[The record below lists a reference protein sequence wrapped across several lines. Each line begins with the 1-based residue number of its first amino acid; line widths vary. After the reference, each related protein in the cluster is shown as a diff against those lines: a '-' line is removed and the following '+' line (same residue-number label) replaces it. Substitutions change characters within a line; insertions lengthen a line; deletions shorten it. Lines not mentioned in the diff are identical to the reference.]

1 MKKDVEHE
9 THFDDAGLRGFG
21 SGVPHVLAQALPYGP
36 PINVEV
42 AKKAA
47 QAAVSEMRKNRVE
60 MTIAVVDS
68 EWQPGSSGAIEPGG
82 PGNH

>member
-1 MKKDVEHE
+1 MWNMKHILM
-9 THFDDAGLRGFG
+9 TLGFAA
-21 SGVPHVLAQALPYGP
+21 SALASPHVLAQALPCGQ

-68 EWQPGSSGAIEPGG
+68 EWQPGSSGAIETGG